1 MALKDLKSDLGRI
14 STVDFI
20 SNTVNDGF
28 IKNDNSRDTSRFKG
42 VAGQSYGYP
51 NYSGLGL
58 GLISSVDF
66 FPNVDAN
73 GFSQRFVDRDASKFQ
88 GIKIKGE
95 DYTYS
100 YPNNYG
106 MNLGYTDEVTTVDFL
121 SGRSG
126 EWGSNT
132 LPNGFTKTFNSKYSS
147 QLVNDGNTFP
157 YNVISPKSWDID
169 ETTNSSAFTFKT
181 RSQLQDSGL
190 LYIPD
195 STGGPLPT
203 NTNPYLDILGDL
215 QFSNWK
221 SQHNKLG
228 YGKDLP
234 NGEFSGLPFIVRNI
248 GQRWDGNSYPTIGF
262 SGDFFR
268 GGVMTRIGRQ
278 DSDFVRLSAVTQR
291 SNFIGNNSILQSL
304 NLRQETRV
312 MALPKILLSAT
323 TDAAYTR
330 HTDVSKG
337 VDFFKKALDAFSA
350 AGGGTSEL
358 PTTGAEASLFN
369 QNVSDLEIARNTQ
382 VTSHAQSALNNNRLQ
397 QAQNR
402 TKFGSSMSSF
412 FDNTKTTTNR
422 TLPPLFTPSRAS
434 INDFLIS
441 NDNDPNLPEF
451 ARLGDGIGAL
461 PNLGPSR
468 VIGPG
473 AMTDGVGLN
482 VISNTQQEANLKFG
496 QVNTDNFGASLAP
509 YSAQNGVLDWGLSTR
524 HQFSPGTPSRILQGP
539 DGAYENNI
547 PVSYLAK
554 HTHEENFALGV
565 YTTGTDDYLSNWMD
579 NQMASADGLNTK
591 KDRPPNPNDRLSK
604 AFYSFFHGDPTE
616 FLADK
621 YYGTSAIQTYNIGGQ
636 RIPIYSLDQPENGAP
651 TSFLGKLSSGFKSMV
666 NSIMSATIATRFENT
681 RNAGTLMKSNVLG
694 RMENLYF
701 GTGKAFE
708 LADND
713 FSTIDEARAFQT
725 NDLIFGGQNG
735 SFSNFSMFVND
746 EGRVENKYGTDTLDS
761 AVGHFRKYAPF
772 AQNASSIGPTSDLQ
786 MTAGWEME
794 SGIDASSLSSAEKD
808 KYFEMNG
815 EEIDLWTDYGVR
827 YKQSKLAI
835 PADRAKTLKEKID
848 TKDLVEKPNS
858 PFYPKITNAAKSQDF
873 EVYKSLVTE
882 KEIPD
887 AIYSKNTGKSNHY
900 ATLHYGMLGSNV
912 YDIKDFSYEKTR
924 LSPSEQITN
933 PDVIT
938 NLIDNTTPETENKF
952 FNEEIRKRID
962 GQNKVKLIG
971 NSGQTG
977 FKAVNNDELGK
988 IHIDPFTGNVIKNN
1002 TYVDQVNASPY
1013 GGKFGDYTIYDN
1025 NDDFIPFKIRD
1036 EVKGKWLIFRAILSG
1051 ITDNTTPEFQS
1062 EQYIGRPDKVHVYTG
1077 VQRQIDFTF
1086 LIYPKT
1092 KQELPILWEKINYL
1106 VGLGYPHYNNNDN
1119 RMIAPFV
1126 SLTIGDMYDKTPGYF
1141 SGINVSVDDGSTWEL
1156 DDGLR
1161 VPKYISVGCNFTHI
1175 GRYKLRA
1182 DGKHFDL
1189 PHIKGMRPGKDNLY
1203 PDRGGQFESLFGE
1216 MGGNKQGEPLQASE
1230 VSQQSN
1236 TPNLANFWNNDPN
1249 RPKRFYN
1256 NDGKLVQVGDTKLI

>member
-1 MALKDLKSDLGRI
+1 
-14 STVDFI
+14 
-20 SNTVNDGF
+20 
-28 IKNDNSRDTSRFKG
+28 
-42 VAGQSYGYP
+42 
-51 NYSGLGL
+51 
-58 GLISSVDF
+58 
-66 FPNVDAN
+66 
-73 GFSQRFVDRDASKFQ
+73 
-88 GIKIKGE
+88 
-95 DYTYS
+95 
-100 YPNNYG
+100 
-106 MNLGYTDEVTTVDFL
+106 
-121 SGRSG
+121 
-126 EWGSNT
+126 
-132 LPNGFTKTFNSKYSS
+132 
-147 QLVNDGNTFP
+147 
-157 YNVISPKSWDID
+157 
-169 ETTNSSAFTFKT
+169 
-181 RSQLQDSGL
+181 
-190 LYIPD
+190 
-195 STGGPLPT
+195 
-203 NTNPYLDILGDL
+203 
-215 QFSNWK
+215 
-221 SQHNKLG
+221 
-228 YGKDLP
+228 
-234 NGEFSGLPFIVRNI
+234 
-248 GQRWDGNSYPTIGF
+248 
-262 SGDFFR
+262 
-268 GGVMTRIGRQ
+268 
-278 DSDFVRLSAVTQR
+278 
-291 SNFIGNNSILQSL
+291 
-304 NLRQETRV
+304 
-312 MALPKILLSAT
+312 
-323 TDAAYTR
+323 
-330 HTDVSKG
+330 
-337 VDFFKKALDAFSA
+337 
-350 AGGGTSEL
+350 
-358 PTTGAEASLFN
+358 
-369 QNVSDLEIARNTQ
+369 
-382 VTSHAQSALNNNRLQ
+382 
-397 QAQNR
+397 
-402 TKFGSSMSSF
+402 MSSF

-621 YYGTSAIQTYNIGGQ
+621 YYGTSAIQTYNIGGN
-636 RIPIYSLDQPENGAP
+636 RVPIYSLDQPEDGAP

-794 SGIDASSLSSAEKD
+794 STIDASSLSNAEKD

-815 EEIDLWTDYGVR
+815 EEIDLWSDFGIR

-835 PADRAKTLKEKID
+835 PTDRVKTLKGKLD
-848 TKDLVEKPNS
+848 TKELVEKPNS
-858 PFYPKITNAAKSQDF
+858 SFYPKVTNAAKSQDF
-873 EVYKSLVTE
+873 RIRPRTE
-882 KEIPD
+882 TSDKELPD
-887 AIYSKNTGKSNHY
+887 GIKPRSY
-900 ATLHYGMLGSNV
+900 ATLHYGMLGSR
-912 YDIKDFSYEKTR
+912 YDSEAIVEDKSFKYERTNM
-924 LSPSEQITN
+924 SPSEMMEN
-933 PDVIT
+933 PEVIT
-938 NLIDNTTPETENKF
+938 NLVDTTLPEKENKF
-952 FNEEIRKRID
+952 FDEELRKRQL
-962 GQNKVKLIG
+962 GKFRVSFIG
-971 NSGQTG
+971 NQGRTDY
-977 FKAVNNDELGK
+977 KPVHNKELGK
-988 IHIDPFTGNVIKNN
+988 IYVDPFSGNVVNN
-1002 TYVDQVNASPY
+1002 NPYVDQVNASPY

-1189 PHIKGMRPGKDNLY
+1189 PHIQGMRPGKDNLY

-1230 VSQQSN
+1230 VSQETGVKNPDNYWPSGRAKLRYDKN
-1236 TPNLANFWNNDPN
+1236 
-1249 RPKRFYN
+1249 
-1256 NDGKLVQVGDTKLI
+1256 GKLVQDGDTKLV

>member
-132 LPNGFTKTFNSKYSS
+132 LPNGFTKEFNSKYSS
-147 QLVNDGNTFP
+147 NLVKDGNTFP
-157 YNVISPKSWDID
+157 YSVISPTSWDID
-169 ETTNSSAFTFKT
+169 ETTNSSAFTFKS
-181 RSQLQDSGL
+181 RSQMEDSGL
-190 LYIPD
+190 LYIPT
-195 STGGPLPT
+195 STGGVLPT
-203 NTNPYLDILGDL
+203 DTNPYLDILGEL
-215 QFSNWK
+215 KFSNWK
-221 SQHNKLG
+221 SQHTKLG

-234 NGEFSGLPFIVRNI
+234 DGLSSGLPFIRRNI

-278 DSDFVRLSAVTQR
+278 DADFLRLTATTSR
-291 SNFIGNNSILQSL
+291 SNFLTNNSLLQSF
-304 NLRQETRV
+304 NLRPETRV

-323 TDAAYTR
+323 TDAVYTR
-330 HTDVSKG
+330 HTDVSKT
-337 VDFFKKALDAFSA
+337 VDVFQKALEAFKG
-350 AGGGTSEL
+350 AGGGTTDL
-358 PTTGAEASLFN
+358 PTTGENNSIAGFDIDEVNLSKNAQITSMAQASQN
-369 QNVSDLEIARNTQ
+369 QSQLD
-382 VTSHAQSALNNNRLQ
+382 QSLRRQ
-397 QAQNR
+397 
-402 TKFGSSMSSF
+402 TFGSSFQSF
-412 FDNTKTTTNR
+412 FDKTKTYS
-422 TLPPLFTPSRAS
+422 PPDFSLSQIGVNPNFGEGIPSATGFGPIRPA
-434 INDFLIS
+434 
-441 NDNDPNLPEF
+441 
-451 ARLGDGIGAL
+451 AYGAL
-461 PNLGPSR
+461 TNP
-468 VIGPG
+468 
-473 AMTDGVGLN
+473 
-482 VISNTQQEANLKFG
+482 QQKANIEFGKAQAESFG
-496 QVNTDNFGASLAP
+496 QNLTPF
-509 YSAQNGVLDWGLSTR
+509 SAKNGVLDWGLKTR
-524 HQFSPGTPSRILQGP
+524 HQFSSFTSTIANSNLNGTG
-539 DGAYENNI
+539 GTFI
-547 PVSYLAK
+547 PVSYASKVDDIGRPGSMEAFSLNIYNK
-554 HTHEENFALGV
+554 
-565 YTTGTDDYLSNWMD
+565 GTDAYLDQWMD
-579 NQMASADGLNTK
+579 TQMASVDGLNTK
-591 KDRPPNPNDRLSK
+591 KDSPPNPNDRLSK

-621 YYGTSAIQTYNIGGQ
+621 YYGTSAIQTYNIGGN
-636 RIPIYSLDQPENGAP
+636 RVPIYSLDQPEDGAP

-794 SGIDASSLSSAEKD
+794 STIDASSLSSAEKD

-815 EEIDLWTDYGVR
+815 EEIDLWSDYGVR

-835 PADRAKTLKEKID
+835 PTDRVKTLKGKLD
-848 TKDLVEKPNS
+848 TKELVEKPNS
-858 PFYPKITNAAKSQDF
+858 PFYPKVTNAAKSQDF
-873 EVYKSLVTE
+873 EVYKSMVTE

-887 AIYSKNTGKSNHY
+887 AIYSKNTGKINHY

-1141 SGINVSVDDGSTWEL
+1141 SGINVTVDDGSTWEL

-1216 MGGNKQGEPLQASE
+1216 MGGTKQGEPLQASE
-1230 VSQQSN
+1230 VSQESN
-1236 TPNLANFWNNDPN
+1236 TPNLTNFWNNDPN

-1256 NDGKLVQVGDTKLI
+1256 NKGKLVQVGDTKLV